1 MKKIYICPMT
11 TTIMAETCSICAGST
26 LNWAQYDP
34 KPQDPE
40 LPEEP
45 SSWGE
50 ITWDKGQQGSFDKDD
65 PFDPNNW

>member
-1 MKKIYICPMT
+1 MCPMT
-11 TTIMAETCSICAGST
+11 TTIMAETCSICAGSLKWT
-26 LNWAQYDP
+26 EYT

-50 ITWDKGQQGSFDKDD
+50 IIWDERQFKKEED
-65 PFDPNNW
+65 PFDSDNW

>member
-1 MKKIYICPMT
+1 MCPMT
-11 TTIMAETCSICAGST
+11 TTIMAETCSICAGSPPK
-26 LNWAQYDP
+26 WAEYT

-50 ITWDKGQQGSFDKDD
+50 IIWDKGADTFKKEGEED
-65 PFDPNNW
+65 PFDSNNW